1 MYPVQFDQ
9 TIRSFVHAMQTEDLT
24 DLAFALSF
32 LGSVLVLTGIT
43 VFVGLGCLAM
53 GQKRPARTLAIV
65 MVGEVIFQNGL
76 KQIFARVRPE
86 AFFGATVDTYSF
98 PSGHALSS
106 TCLFGALAL
115 LALPHLRHAGWRVAI
130 VALAVTGAG
139 AIGWSRIYLGVHYPS
154 DVIGG
159 FVIGIA
165 WLGLLVG
172 LGQFRPVAAPTPA
185 RRERAVIVHEG
196 PPRPMLVVMSRNPGS
211 LRDRPAMQATLRP
224 MLAAAGI
231 EPEFADLESPTL
243 DARIADA
250 IAAGMTA
257 IVAAGGDGT
266 ISFVGQ
272 KLARTETPLGV
283 IPLGTMNLF
292 AKDLGIPVG
301 DMAAAVETL
310 GAGHVRRVDVGDVNG
325 RVFLCGS
332 VLGLPARLAQ
342 YRKRGNTWWE
352 SLRLWARYG
361 RAFLRALLRFRPF
374 RATLSLGDQT
384 LRLNVSSL
392 MITPN
397 AVNVGTGPI
406 LGRSELTGDHL
417 AVYVIDRLRVGT
429 MLRLMLRALTRS
441 WQQDQAVSDYIVRR
455 LAIVSRSPGIR
466 VMNDGEIVI
475 LAPPLRY
482 RILPRALAVICPPL
496 SPKARA

>member
-1 MYPVQFDQ
+1 MYPVQLDQ

-32 LGSVLVLTGIT
+32 IGSVLVLTGIT
-43 VFVGLGCLAM
+43 VLAILAFLAM
-53 GQKRPARTLAIV
+53 GQRRQARTLAIV
-65 MVGEVIFQNGL
+65 MAGEVVLQNGL

-86 AFFGATVDTYSF
+86 AFFGTTVDTYSF

-106 TCLFGALAL
+106 TCLFAGLAL
-115 LALPHLRHAGWRVAI
+115 LTLPHLRRPAWRLTVI
-130 VALAVTGAG
+130 VSAVLGVG

-159 FVIGIA
+159 FLIGLA
-165 WLGLLVG
+165 WLGLLAS
-172 LGQFRPVAAPTPA
+172 LGQFKTVTTTAPAMRERPVTP
-185 RRERAVIVHEG
+185 HEG

-211 LRDRPAMQATLRP
+211 LRDRPAMQAMLRP
-224 MLAAAGI
+224 MLAEAGI
-231 EPEFADLESPTL
+231 DAEFADLESPTL

-250 IAAGMTA
+250 ITSKIAA

-310 GAGHVRRVDVGDVNG
+310 GAGYTRRVDVGDVNG

-332 VLGLPARLAQ
+332 VLGLPARMAQ

-352 SLRLWARYG
+352 SARIWARYA

-384 LRLNVSSL
+384 LRLRVSSL

-397 AVNVGTGPI
+397 PVNVETGPI
-406 LGRSELTGDHL
+406 LGRSELTGNHL

-429 MLRLMLRALTRS
+429 MLRL
-441 WQQDQAVSDYIVRR
+441 
-455 LAIVSRSPGIR
+455 AIVSRSPGMR
-466 VMNDGEIVI
+466 VMNDGEVVI

-482 RILPRALAVICPPL
+482 RILPRALTVICPK
-496 SPKARA
+496 PKAARP